1 MSVHKNTYRAYT
13 GPVTPLWMRV
23 FVLARYGFAEAW
35 SSKITVTLFTLS
47 LLPFL
52 VFLVG
57 IYLGNNPIAQHLILK
72 NSRGILTIDAT
83 FFLGMLQTQ
92 SWIALILTA
101 WIAPRLI
108 SF

>member
-1 MSVHKNTYRAYT
+1 MSVHKNTYRSYT

-57 IYLGNNPIAQHLILK
+57 IYLANNPIAQRIILK
-72 NSRGILTIDAT
+72 NAQHILNIDAS
-83 FFLGMLQTQ
+83 FFLL
-92 SWIALILTA
+92 SLIH
-101 WIAPRLI
+101 I
-108 SF
+108 